1 MQGWCLTPGFLESRW
16 GVKDIVPGDEL
27 RNHLMKQQR
36 QNQKNAKRSLARC
49 AGIDPWHAHADVRGG
64 SRHSVLLYSVNT
76 SEVCVYIGAT
86 RALTL
91 RE

>member
-36 QNQKNAKRSLARC
+36 QNQKNAKRS
-49 AGIDPWHAHADVRGG
+49 
-64 SRHSVLLYSVNT
+64 
-76 SEVCVYIGAT
+76 
-86 RALTL
+86 ALT
-91 RE
+91 RRN